1 MHAAP
6 VSGAPVIP
14 QMTGAPRQAL
24 LSGALRDEAL
34 QLAGRLN
41 TTLRPVAAAGQGDAS
56 LASGSAGLAVC
67 SGQFARTRADQ
78 QAAEAALTHL
88 EVAADAVV
96 TSTLSSS
103 LYSGFV
109 GVAWAVELVDRL
121 LGSGGEGASG
131 DIDDALAR
139 LLRRYPQ
146 DAPYDLTSGLTGLG
160 VYALTCWPRLGAVQC
175 ALEVVEQL
183 ARRARHDRDGIFWV
197 SPQRHDLPGR
207 VDLGVAHG
215 IAGVIAFLAR
225 AHRLGLARQAARPLL
240 DGAVSWLLAHLVDTP
255 AGPTVPYLV
264 AEGVAPAPARSA
276 WCHGDPGLAIAL
288 LLAAR
293 DVAEPAWA
301 AVATGLAVRAA
312 VRPPYQS
319 GVADA
324 GLCHG
329 SAGLAHLFNRLHQM
343 TAEPVLADAARFWI
357 ERTLELCGT
366 AGPAYS
372 GTGLLEGAAGV
383 ALAMEAASTTAEP
396 VWDQMLLVSA
406 AGIPGVQAQ

>member
-1 MHAAP
+1 
-6 VSGAPVIP
+6 
-14 QMTGAPRQAL
+14 MTGAPRQAL

-34 QLAGRLN
+34 QLAGRLS
-41 TTLRPVAAAGQGDAS
+41 TTLRPVAAAGPRDAS

-78 QAAEAALTHL
+78 KAAEAAVTHL
-88 EVAADAVV
+88 EVAVDTVL

-121 LGSGGEGASG
+121 LGSGGETASG

-139 LLRRYPQ
+139 LLQRYPE

-160 VYALTCWPRLGAVQC
+160 VYALARWPRLGAVQC
-175 ALEVVEQL
+175 ALGVVEQL
-183 ARRARHDRDGIFWV
+183 ARRARHDPDGIFWL
-197 SPQRHDLPGR
+197 SPHRLDLPAR

-225 AHRLGLARQAARPLL
+225 AYWLGLARQVVRPLL
-240 DGAVSWLLAHLVDTP
+240 DGAVSWLLTHLVDTP

-264 AEGVAPAPARSA
+264 ADGVAPAPARSA
-276 WCHGDPGLAIAL
+276 WCHGDPGVAIAL
-288 LLAAR
+288 LLAAQ
-293 DVAEPAWA
+293 DVAQPAWA
-301 AVATGLAVRAA
+301 AVATDLAVRAA

-329 SAGLAHLFNRLHQM
+329 SAGLVHLFNRMHQM
-343 TAEPVLADAARFWI
+343 TAEPVLADAARFWV
-357 ERTLELCGT
+357 ERTLELCTT
-366 AGPAYS
+366 AGPAY
-372 GTGLLEGAAGV
+372 GGAGLLEGAAGV
-383 ALAMEAASTTAEP
+383 AVAMEAASTTAEP
-396 VWDQMLLVSA
+396 VWDQMLLVST
-406 AGIPGVQAQ
+406 AGTPGASAR